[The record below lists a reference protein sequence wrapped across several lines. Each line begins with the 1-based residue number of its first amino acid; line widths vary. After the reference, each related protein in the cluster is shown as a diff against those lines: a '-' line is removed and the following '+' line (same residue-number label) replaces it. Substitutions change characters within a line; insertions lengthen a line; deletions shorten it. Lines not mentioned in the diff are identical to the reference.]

1 MTEKLIPIG
10 DLLALEVQE
19 QEARILCE
27 GSNIIEWH
35 KLARKDGG
43 LALAVLDDADF
54 DKIVQEL
61 RRAGLPD
68 TAPADRATV
77 LLLVWTI
84 AESEVPPAPWYD
96 RELHSAV
103 ACAQLLTLAFQAW
116 GYDAE
121 AEAARK
127 SESFAK
133 LLGVAQNVETV

>member
-10 DLLALEVQE
+10 DLLALDVQE
-19 QEARILCE
+19 QEARILCD
-27 GSNIIEWH
+27 GGAFIDWH

-54 DKIVQEL
+54 GKIVQEL
-61 RRAGLPD
+61 RRAGLPG
-68 TAPADRATV
+68 TAPADRGTV
-77 LLLVWTI
+77 LNLIWAI

-96 RELHSAV
+96 RSLHSAV
-103 ACAQLLTLAFQAW
+103 ACANLLTLAFQAW

-121 AEAARK
+121 AEAVRE

-133 LLGVAQNVETV
+133 LLGVATNVETV